1 MYPIEKYDFKV
12 YEKTNEDGTK
22 SSVVVAIS
30 KYAGKIV
37 KGVAKCSQ
45 DDAFSLEAGTK
56 LAAARCDFKVCL
68 KRKNR
73 AEKRKHEVAI
83 QVEKLTEEYNK
94 MCDYYN
100 DALDEA
106 FKSAERLA
114 EIQKQMM

>member
-45 DDAFSLEAGTK
+45 DDAFSLEAGKK

-68 KRKNR
+68 KRHRR
-73 AEKRKHEVAI
+73 ASQKKHKLALEIESLNEKYSKA
-83 QVEKLTEEYNK
+83 
-94 MCDYYN
+94 CAYYN
-100 DALDEA
+100 DSLDES
-106 FKSAERLA
+106 FKSAQRLA
-114 EIQKQMM
+114 EIQEELR